1 MLLRFLQERGYEP
14 DYQGSTTMNFYL
26 RRISRGDIAYRANVP
41 EHLWELILRD
51 GITTNDNYDRDSIGE
66 FDYTQGS
73 GWILGLFPPEF
84 CLNDHIIPP
93 ISMWLLWLPFITSSM
108 L

>member
-1 MLLRFLQERGYEP
+1 
-14 DYQGSTTMNFYL
+14 MNFYL

-73 GWILGLFPPEF
+73 GWMYSINGTLYEGTGMSGYKVR
-84 CLNDHIIPP
+84 NG
-93 ISMWLLWLPFITSSM
+93 ITI
-108 L
+108 